1 VSLVSFL
8 AVLDAFLGN
17 PIQPSHSPTQ
27 QQQQQA
33 LSLSLSLSLS
43 CAVGFFC
50 LEGKLDSEH

>member
-27 QQQQQA
+27 QQQQA
-33 LSLSLSLSLS
+33 LSLSLPFVLW
-43 CAVGFFC
+43 VFFC
-50 LEGKLDSEH
+50 FQGKLDSEH

>member
-27 QQQQQA
+27 QQQQQQA
-33 LSLSLSLSLS
+33 LSLSLSLSLVLWVLFVLKES
-43 CAVGFFC
+43 
-50 LEGKLDSEH
+50 